1 MYFLDVEKS
10 DDDESNIEDDGENED
25 DASEKK

>member
-10 DDDESNIEDDGENED
+10 DDDESIFKDDVENED
-25 DASEKK
+25 DALEKT